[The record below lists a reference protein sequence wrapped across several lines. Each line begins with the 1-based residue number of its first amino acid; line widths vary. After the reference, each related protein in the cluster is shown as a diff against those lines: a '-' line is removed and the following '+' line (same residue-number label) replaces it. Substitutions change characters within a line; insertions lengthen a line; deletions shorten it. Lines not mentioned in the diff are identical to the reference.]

1 MCFHCHFLES
11 DEFRWLVSNFLLML
25 NFYTLARS
33 NMCLIV
39 LYTCSNLIIASAFP
53 LEKQSLAGGIFNTLA
68 QIGNSV
74 GLTIGAVLAASVSG
88 TSKQHGESVVA
99 SDGHGIGPEQWML
112 LKGFRATF
120 WLCFAAMSSVV
131 ILSGGGLRKA
141 GKVGLKKD

>member
-1 MCFHCHFLES
+1 M
-11 DEFRWLVSNFLLML
+11 
-25 NFYTLARS
+25 
-33 NMCLIV
+33 

-53 LEKQSLAGGIFNTLA
+53 LEKQSLAGGVFNTLA

-74 GLTIGAVLAASVSG
+74 GLTVGAVLAASVSG
-88 TSKQHGESVVA
+88 VSKQSGDDAVKI
-99 SDGHGIGPEQWML
+99 DGPEVGLPGIGSHQWRL

-120 WLCFAAMSSVV
+120 WLCFAALSTVV

>member
-1 MCFHCHFLES
+1 
-11 DEFRWLVSNFLLML
+11 
-25 NFYTLARS
+25 
-33 NMCLIV
+33 
-39 LYTCSNLIIASAFP
+39 LIIASAFP

-88 TSKQHGESVVA
+88 ISKQHGEDKIEL
-99 SDGHGIGPEQWML
+99 DGHGIGPEQWQL

-120 WLCFAAMSSVV
+120 WLCFAALSTVV
-131 ILSGGGLRKA
+131 IISGGGLRKA